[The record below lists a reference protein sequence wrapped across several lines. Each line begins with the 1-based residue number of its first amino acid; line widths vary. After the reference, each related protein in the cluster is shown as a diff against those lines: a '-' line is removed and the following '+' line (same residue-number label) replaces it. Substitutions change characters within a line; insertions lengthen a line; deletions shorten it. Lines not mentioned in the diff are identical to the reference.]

1 MHRLYIASHLL
12 TYCISNEMDLLELSI
27 TLFLGK
33 WPVGKDIRKNL
44 DVVLFMTTWYVN
56 TMLGFLLFALICY
69 GLTFNMT
76 VFLEFLFRVCLYSYI
91 DCERIKFKGWS
102 FVSLLKPFLLVL
114 ELTLLC
120 IFQAFIWQVSFNQYF
135 VNTINRKW

>member
-1 MHRLYIASHLL
+1 
-12 TYCISNEMDLLELSI
+12 
-27 TLFLGK
+27 
-33 WPVGKDIRKNL
+33 
-44 DVVLFMTTWYVN
+44 
-56 TMLGFLLFALICY
+56 MLGFLLFALICY

-76 VFLEFLFRVCLYSYI
+76 VFLEFLFRVCLYGYI

-120 IFQAFIWQVSFNQYF
+120 IFQAVIW
-135 VNTINRKW
+135 